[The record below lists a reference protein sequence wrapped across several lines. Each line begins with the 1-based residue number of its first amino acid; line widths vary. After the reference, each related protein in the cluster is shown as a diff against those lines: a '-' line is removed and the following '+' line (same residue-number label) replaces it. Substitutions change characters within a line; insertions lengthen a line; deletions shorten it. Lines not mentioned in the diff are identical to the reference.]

1 MTETVSAS
9 SEASAPARRRTI
21 AQLWRDAVAAH
32 RPGPAYLVEGD
43 DGWSEVSWDDA
54 DERVRAYANGLLARG
69 VRKGDNVA
77 LLARNSLDWAL
88 VDFALAQIG
97 AVGVPVYASSSP
109 RDVGY
114 LLAHSEAVAI
124 VCEDATQLAKVE
136 AVADELAALQHV
148 LTYHD
153 LEGLAAHG
161 RDFAATNPNAL
172 DQAAA
177 AIEEDD
183 LFTII
188 YTSGT
193 TGPPKGCMLSHRNYY
208 EMATVVDRM
217 EATYYHPDDVML
229 LYLPLAHNYGRLML
243 LLGAH
248 VGFTIAFLADPLRV
262 AEALPQVR
270 PTLLPSVPRVYEK
283 VHTAV
288 LARFDAATGAKKR
301 LIEWALPVG
310 REVSRLEGEGKP
322 VPAGLRAKHRLAD
335 RLVFA
340 KVREPFGGRLR
351 MPGSGGAPLSKEII
365 EFFDAV
371 GLRIAEGYGLTECT
385 TACSTNRPDST
396 GSARSGSRCPGF
408 EVRIAAD
415 GEIEVRSETVFQ
427 GYYKDPEATAA
438 VLGPDGW
445 LKTGDIG
452 ELDADGFLHITDRKK
467 DILVTAG
474 GKNVAP
480 QNIENDLKTSK
491 YVSQALVVGDAR
503 PYVSALITLDPVEI
517 GRWAAEQGIEGDQAT
532 LAADERVR
540 ELLQGVVDDANRDRS
555 RFEQVKR
562 FAILPRDFTMEDG
575 EITPTLK
582 LRRRAVQEHFAD
594 DIEALY
600 AEPRDGVARDGG
612 DRRVGLEPARA
623 DVRAVVGE
631 ARDPHDVAG
640 VRRVD
645 ELAVAD
651 VDAHVAEPAEEDEV
665 AGCELV
671 VGHRRS
677 VAVLRGGVVRQR
689 HADLREDVG
698 HEARSSRIRST
709 GSSRPRRTA
718 RRGTGARSPTTP
730 P

>member
-1 MTETVSAS
+1 VTDTAEVAVESRRG
-9 SEASAPARRRTI
+9 APPRTI
-21 AQLWRDAVAAH
+21 AQLWRNAVAAG
-32 RPGPAYLVEGD
+32 RTGPAYLAESE
-43 DGWSEVSWDDA
+43 DGGWDEISWADA
-54 DERVRAYANGLLARG
+54 DERVRAYANGFLARG

-97 AVGVPVYASSSP
+97 AVGIPVYASSSA

-114 LLAHSEAVAI
+114 LLSHSEAVAI
-124 VCEDATQLAKVE
+124 VCEDAIQLAKVE
-136 AVADELAALQHV
+136 EVSAELPSLQHV

-153 LEGLAAHG
+153 LDGLATHG
-161 RDFAATNPNAL
+161 RDYAATNPSAL
-172 DQAAA
+172 DDATA
-177 AIEEDD
+177 AIGEED

-193 TGPPKGCMLSHRNYY
+193 TGPPKGCMLSNRNYH

-217 EATYYHPDDVML
+217 DETYYRPDDVML

-288 LARFDAATGAKKR
+288 LAKFDAATGVKRR
-301 LIEWALPVG
+301 LIDWALPIG
-310 REVSRLEGEGKP
+310 REVSRLESAGEP
-322 VPAGLRAKHRLAD
+322 VPSGLRRKHGIAD
-335 RLVFA
+335 RLVFS

-351 MPGSGGAPLSKEII
+351 MPGSGGAPLSKEIV

-371 GLRIAEGYGLTECT
+371 GIRITEGYGLTECT
-385 TACSTNRPDST
+385 TAASTNRPDVYRF
-396 GSARSGSRCPGF
+396 GSVGQPLPGF
-408 EVRIAAD
+408 EVRIADD

-438 VLGPDGW
+438 VLGEDGW

-452 ELDADGFLHITDRKK
+452 HLDEDGFLHITDRKK

-480 QNIENDLKTSK
+480 QNVENDLKTSK
-491 YVSQALVVGDAR
+491 YVSQALVVGDAK
-503 PYVSALITLDPVEI
+503 PYVAALVTLDPVEV
-517 GRWAAEQGIEGDQAT
+517 GRWAEAQGIDGDAAT
-532 LAADERVR
+532 LSGDDRVR
-540 ELLQGVVDDANRDRS
+540 ALIQEVVDDANRGRS

-562 FAILPRDFTMEDG
+562 FAILPRDFTMEAG

-582 LRRRAVQEHFAD
+582 VRRRAVQEHFAAE
-594 DIEALY
+594 IETLY
-600 AEPRDGVARDGG
+600 AEPHAR
-612 DRRVGLEPARA
+612 P
-623 DVRAVVGE
+623 
-631 ARDPHDVAG
+631 
-640 VRRVD
+640 
-645 ELAVAD
+645 
-651 VDAHVAEPAEEDEV
+651 DASAE
-665 AGCELV
+665 
-671 VGHRRS
+671 
-677 VAVLRGGVVRQR
+677 
-689 HADLREDVG
+689 
-698 HEARSSRIRST
+698 
-709 GSSRPRRTA
+709 
-718 RRGTGARSPTTP
+718 
-730 P
+730 

>member
-1 MTETVSAS
+1 VTETVSAS
-9 SEASAPARRRTI
+9 RELGAPTENRTI
-21 AQLWRDAVAAH
+21 ARLWRDAVAAA
-32 RPGPAYLVEGD
+32 RPGPAYLVESD
-43 DGWSEVSWDDA
+43 EGWSEVSWADA
-54 DERVRAYANGLLARG
+54 DELVRAYANGFLARG

-136 AVADELAALQHV
+136 EVSGDLASLHHV
-148 LTYHD
+148 LTFHD

-161 RDFAATNPNAL
+161 RDFAQANPTAL
-172 DQAAA
+172 DDASS
-177 AIEEDD
+177 AIVEDD

-193 TGPPKGCMLSHRNYY
+193 TGPPKGCMLSNRNYY
-208 EMATVVDRM
+208 EMASVVDRM
-217 EATYYHPDDVML
+217 ETRYYHPDDVML

-243 LLGAH
+243 LLGAY

-283 VHTAV
+283 VHSAV
-288 LARFDAATGAKKR
+288 LARFDAATGAKRR
-301 LIEWALPVG
+301 LIDWAVPIG
-310 REVSRLEGEGKP
+310 RKVSRLQSTGETIP
-322 VPAGLRAKHRLAD
+322 SGLRARHRIAD
-335 RLVFA
+335 RLVFS

-351 MPGSGGAPLSKEII
+351 MPGSGGAPLAKEII
-365 EFFDAV
+365 EFFDAM

-385 TACSTNRPDST
+385 TACSTNRPDHYRF
-396 GSARSGSRCPGF
+396 GSVGQPLPGF
-408 EVRIAAD
+408 DVRIADD

-427 GYYKDPEATAA
+427 GYYKDTEATAA

-452 ELDADGFLHITDRKK
+452 TLDEDGFLHITDRKK

-480 QNIENDLKTSK
+480 QNIENDLKTST
-491 YVSQALVVGDAR
+491 YVSHALVVGDAR

-517 GRWAAEQGIEGDQAT
+517 ARWAAGQGIDADVSALAHEG
-532 LAADERVR
+532 RVR
-540 ELLQGVVDDANRDRS
+540 ELLQGVVDDVNRERS

-562 FAILPRDFTMEDG
+562 FAILPRDFTMEAG

-582 LRRRAVQEHFAD
+582 VRRRAVREHFAAEID
-594 DIEALY
+594 ALY
-600 AEPRDGVARDGG
+600 AEPRVVAQS
-612 DRRVGLEPARA
+612 
-623 DVRAVVGE
+623 
-631 ARDPHDVAG
+631 
-640 VRRVD
+640 D
-645 ELAVAD
+645 EI
-651 VDAHVAEPAEEDEV
+651 
-665 AGCELV
+665 
-671 VGHRRS
+671 
-677 VAVLRGGVVRQR
+677 
-689 HADLREDVG
+689 
-698 HEARSSRIRST
+698 SS
-709 GSSRPRRTA
+709 
-718 RRGTGARSPTTP
+718 
-730 P
+730 